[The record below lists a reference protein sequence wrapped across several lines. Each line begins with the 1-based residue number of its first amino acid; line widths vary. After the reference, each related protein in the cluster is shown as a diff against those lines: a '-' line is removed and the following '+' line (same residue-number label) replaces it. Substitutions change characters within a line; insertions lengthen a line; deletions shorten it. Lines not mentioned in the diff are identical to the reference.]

1 MIKNIKNLVKNMDKL
16 LLIISIVMFSFG
28 LLNILNASS
37 REAVVRY
44 EVSMYHYFIRQ
55 LIMLVIGIVLSYVIL
70 NLRTKAY
77 GLLIKGLY
85 IIILIMVLALFFVGV
100 DINGA
105 KNWLPIPG
113 IGTIQP
119 SEFAKPIIIVYLS
132 VLFEKYIRLFKTNNN
147 KLELLCWLVV

>member
-113 IGTIQP
+113 IKQPTNTIT
-119 SEFAKPIIIVYLS
+119 PIFSYFLLLL
-132 VLFEKYIRLFKTNNN
+132 VLNNLIYFSNKTD
-147 KLELLCWLVV
+147 K

>member
-147 KLELLCWLVV
+147 KKYEKI

>member
-132 VLFEKYIRLFKTNNN
+132 VLFEKYIRLFKILRR
-147 KLELLCWLVV
+147 K